1 MEETSPLET
10 TFSPPGLGAALPLPT
25 ALIAPGQIGAEGQ
38 IAELSSLLRE
48 LDEASLVGYVPPTL
62 PLSETQ
68 ENQLLLVRLGIAS
81 SLFRALRSKHEPSA
95 RHSLRV
101 ALASSSW
108 ALRMELPDALRDEI
122 ELAALLHDIGKIGVP
137 DHVLAKPTALSP
149 QETTLMERHWSV
161 GKDILRGSCAAKGI
175 IDTVAYAAAWYDGRR
190 GQFEA
195 SGDKI
200 PLGARMLAIVDAF
213 DAMTSDHVYRR
224 AMSRE
229 RAFNELYRYAGTQFD
244 PDLVKLF
251 AQLHECDQLKLQQQV
266 ARHWLRDLDPES
278 VGQQWRLQ
286 TSTIATGRPETELLF
301 QQKLLD
307 NMYDAVVFVDTD
319 LHVLLW
325 NRGAERLTGISAD
338 GIQQR
343 LWLPSLLQLRD
354 EQGEAIRDDD
364 CPVAYAIHTG
374 VQWLRRL
381 TIRGRA
387 NRDLAVDAHA
397 MPVVGNDGA
406 THGLTLLLHDVSPE
420 ISLEERCQN
429 LHELATK
436 DPLTQVANRAE
447 FNRVHEMFIAVH
459 LESKLPCSLI
469 ITDIDRFKLVN
480 DTYGHQAGDNVLQ
493 CFAALLKSGC
503 RPGDLVARYGGE
515 EFVILCAD
523 CDNAAAVRRA
533 EELRKAFSEIPQSAL
548 AGNVVTASFGVTEVQ
563 PGDNPETMLRRADRA
578 LFMAKEG
585 GRNKVVQLGSG
596 NDPARDDVAVKEAG
610 RKRSGDVLLE
620 QDMVCEAPLNVSI
633 EKLRGFVADHHAEV
647 AMIDGHQVQLKV
659 GDEGGGILR
668 RSADR
673 PIRLVVDLRFEEER
687 LEPNRASMR
696 SAAGLVR
703 TKIHVAVSPYKTRD
717 RRLSQAT
724 EQARQLLVSFRAYL
738 MATPVSGEADYNS
751 GVLGRAKSFFPW
763 FRRG

>member
-1 MEETSPLET
+1 
-10 TFSPPGLGAALPLPT
+10 
-25 ALIAPGQIGAEGQ
+25 
-38 IAELSSLLRE
+38 
-48 LDEASLVGYVPPTL
+48 
-62 PLSETQ
+62 
-68 ENQLLLVRLGIAS
+68 
-81 SLFRALRSKHEPSA
+81 
-95 RHSLRV
+95 
-101 ALASSSW
+101 
-108 ALRMELPDALRDEI
+108 MELPDALRDEI

-137 DHVLAKPTALSP
+137 DYVLAKPTALSP
-149 QETTLMERHWSV
+149 QETALMERHWLM
-161 GKDILRGSCAAKGI
+161 GQDILRGKRRAQGV
-175 IDTVAYAAAWYDGRR
+175 IDTVAYSAAWYDGRR
-190 GQFEA
+190 GQFDL
-195 SGDKI
+195 SGDSI

-213 DAMTSDHVYRR
+213 DAMTSDHIYRR

-266 ARHWLRDLDPES
+266 ARHWLHDLDPET

-286 TSTIATGRPETELLF
+286 ASPNLGGRCQTEMLF

-319 LHVLLW
+319 LHVLSW
-325 NRGAERLTGISAD
+325 NRGAERLTGIPGD
-338 GIQQR
+338 GMQKR
-343 LWLPSLLQLRD
+343 LWLPSLLQMRD
-354 EQGEAIRDDD
+354 EHGHDIRDDD
-364 CPVAYAIHTG
+364 CPVAYAIRTG

-381 TIRGRA
+381 TIRGRG
-387 NRDLAVDAHA
+387 NRDVAVDAHA
-397 MPVVGNDGA
+397 VPVVGNDGT

-480 DTYGHQAGDNVLQ
+480 DTYGHQAGDVVLQ

-515 EFVILCAD
+515 EFVMLCAD
-523 CDNAAAVRRA
+523 CDNAAGVRRA
-533 EELRKAFSEIPQSAL
+533 EELRKAFSEIPHPAL
-548 AGNVVTASFGVTEVQ
+548 AGNVVTGSFGVTEVQ

-596 NDPARDDVAVKEAG
+596 NDPVADAPGAKVTG
-610 RKRSGDVLLE
+610 RKRSGDVLME
-620 QDMVCEAPLNVSI
+620 QDMICEAPLNVSI

-647 AMIDGHQVQLKV
+647 SMIDGPQVQIKV
-659 GDEGGGILR
+659 GEDRGGLLR

-673 PIRLVVDLRFEEER
+673 PIRLVLDLRFEEER
-687 LEPNRASMR
+687 LEPNRQTMR
-696 SAAGLVR
+696 LRRRHDANQNPRLDQSLQKSRPPAFAGHG
-703 TKIHVAVSPYKTRD
+703 TSP
-717 RRLSQAT
+717 AT
-724 EQARQLLVSFRAYL
+724 AR
-738 MATPVSGEADYNS
+738 
-751 GVLGRAKSFFPW
+751 
-763 FRRG
+763 

>member
-1 MEETSPLET
+1 MEEISPLET
-10 TFSPPGLGAALPLPT
+10 ALSPPGLGSALPLPT
-25 ALIAPGQIGAEGQ
+25 EMLAAGQRGAVGQ

-48 LDEASLVGYVPPTL
+48 LDEASATGYVPPTL
-62 PLSETQ
+62 PLSEDQ

-137 DHVLAKPTALSP
+137 DYVLAKPTALSP
-149 QETTLMERHWSV
+149 QENTLMERHWSI
-161 GKDILRGSCAAKGI
+161 GKDILRGSCAAQGV
-175 IDTVAYAAAWYDGRR
+175 IDTVAFAAAWFDGRR
-190 GQFEA
+190 GQYDV

-200 PLGARMLAIVDAF
+200 PLGSRMLAIVDAF

-266 ARHWLRDLDPES
+266 ARNWLRDLDPES
-278 VGQQWRLQ
+278 VGQKWRLQ
-286 TSTIATGRPETELLF
+286 TSPTAEDRLETELLF

-307 NMYDAVVFVDTD
+307 NMYDAVVFIDTD

-325 NRGAERLTGISAD
+325 NRGAERLTGIAGD
-338 GIQQR
+338 AIQQR
-343 LWLPSLLQLRD
+343 LWLPSLLKMRD
-354 EQGEAIRDDD
+354 EQGEVIQDDECPVVYAIRN
-364 CPVAYAIHTG
+364 G

-406 THGLTLLLHDVSPE
+406 TQGLTLLLHDVSPE

-493 CFAALLKSGC
+493 CFAASLKSGC

-523 CDNAAAVRRA
+523 CANAAAVRRA
-533 EELRKAFSEIPQSAL
+533 EELRQAFSEIPQSAL
-548 AGNVVTASFGVTEVQ
+548 AGNIVTASFGVTEVQ

-596 NDPARDDVAVKEAG
+596 NDAVTDDAAVKVAG
-610 RKRSGDVLLE
+610 RKRSGDALLE
-620 QDMVCEAPLNVSI
+620 QDMICEAPLNVSI

-647 AMIDGHQVQLKV
+647 AMVDGHQIQIKV
-659 GDEGGGILR
+659 GEDRGGILR

-673 PIRLVVDLRFEEER
+673 PVRLVIDLRFEEER
-687 LEPNRASMR
+687 LESNRDSTR
-696 SAAGLVR
+696 STGGMVR
-703 TKIHVAVSPYKTRD
+703 TKIHLAISPFKTRD
-717 RRLSQAT
+717 RRLSQAA

-738 MATPVSGEADYNS
+738 MATPLSGETEFSS
-751 GVLGRAKSFFPW
+751 GVLGRAKSLFPW
-763 FRRG
+763 FRR